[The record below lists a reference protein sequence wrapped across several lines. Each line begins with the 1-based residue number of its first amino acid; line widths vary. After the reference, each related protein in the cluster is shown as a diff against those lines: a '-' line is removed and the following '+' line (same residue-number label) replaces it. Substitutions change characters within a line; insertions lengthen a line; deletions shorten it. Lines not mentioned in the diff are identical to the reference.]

1 MAARRLIAL
10 ALVGAAFLAGCGED
24 EPTAAEEKAKEA
36 VDEQQADRRAK
47 VERAV
52 EAGRLP
58 PVALEM
64 FRPDDTVN
72 VSFVD
77 GPNGDQ
83 DVVRAG
89 AGGESGPK
97 LKWDLDGDG
106 KISANEREIT
116 ERELYD
122 ATLGLR

>member
-10 ALVGAAFLAGCGED
+10 ALVAAAFSPSCGED
-24 EPTAAEEKAKEA
+24 EPTAADEKVAEE
-36 VDEQQADRRAK
+36 QADRRAQ

-58 PVALEM
+58 PVALEL
-64 FRPDDTVN
+64 FRPDDSVYI
-72 VSFVD
+72 SFVD

-83 DVVRAG
+83 DVVRTG
-89 AGGESGPK
+89 PGGESGSK
-97 LKWDLDGDG
+97 LKWDLDGDRT
-106 KISANEREIT
+106 IWADEREIT

-122 ATLGLR
+122 ATLRLEY